1 MRQFVK
7 KVMAAFDRLFQRI
20 CKIFP
25 RFIREGIII
34 RFHRLWTYGFF
45 GCINTAIDYGLYALL
60 YYVIGAPVFLAQA
73 VGLICGSSNGYL
85 LNSSITFEEGRGRTK
100 GQYFQYVG
108 VDIALAFVT
117 AGFMQWAETHVA
129 LPMILVKVCMTGF
142 STVIHYIVYKKIV
155 FRIRKDEDG
164 PSRETAQEPMPGEP
178 GAQPGSPSVKEE
190 RQE

>member
-1 MRQFVK
+1 MRKYVK
-7 KVMAAFDRLFQRI
+7 TVMAAIDRLFRWI

-25 RFIREGIII
+25 ECILEGFIK

-60 YYVIGAPVFLAQA
+60 YYVLGAPVFLAQA

-108 VDIALAFVT
+108 VDIVLALVS
-117 AGFMQWAETHVA
+117 AGFMQWAESHVA
-129 LPMILVKVCMTGF
+129 MPMILIKVCMTAVI
-142 STVIHYIVYKKIV
+142 TVIHYIVYKKIV
-155 FRIRKDEDG
+155 FRIRKEED
-164 PSRETAQEPMPGEP
+164 RHE
-178 GAQPGSPSVKEE
+178 
-190 RQE
+190 